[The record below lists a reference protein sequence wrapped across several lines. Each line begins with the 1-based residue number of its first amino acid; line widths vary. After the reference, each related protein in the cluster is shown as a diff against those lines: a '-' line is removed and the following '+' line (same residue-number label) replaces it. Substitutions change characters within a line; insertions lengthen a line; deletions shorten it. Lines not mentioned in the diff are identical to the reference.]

1 MLEINKTEFLFS
13 NFSRLFFSSIGLN
26 PVTGRPGEHLP
37 PLNFSKI
44 KSELEEKHNQQI
56 TETDVLSSAMY
67 PKVTGELDLMV
78 LFFS

>member
-1 MLEINKTEFLFS
+1 MIFGYF
-13 NFSRLFFSSIGLN
+13 SIGLN
-26 PVTGRPGEHLP
+26 PVTGRPGEHMP

-67 PKVTGELDLMV
+67 PKVTGEFDLIFLKFQYFNYFILYM
-78 LFFS
+78 